1 MMRSFTW
8 SRSVGGLLVFA
19 LVLLAAGCSG
29 SSTTPPP
36 GQAPGALSGSL
47 ALFGQDAP
55 LDNLVKF
62 EITVTGITLNPGNVQ
77 VSLPAGGVRLE
88 LTSLQITTDLIR
100 LDQNIP
106 AGTYTSVDLTLANP
120 EIKFRDETTGAIVEL
135 EDTQLPLQTSS
146 VTINVS
152 FSIAQGQLT
161 ALLFDF
167 DLRAMVIT
175 DAGSNITGVNPSG
188 NIAVSLVNV
197 AGDVGEFE
205 DEIGRVVSVNAT
217 DSTFV
222 FEPFSSCQQVTITT
236 DTATVFED
244 FGKATPPLAD
254 AFASLQVD
262 QIVEVD
268 ADLRVDG
275 TFLAEKVEFEDDAM
289 EDEIEGL
296 IVEIPAG
303 ARDAVTGAV
312 SQFKLVLFDVAPCTA
327 TLPAD
332 DIFTVNVSTT
342 PGVVDFRIDED
353 DLSVDPALFDGPEDL
368 EVGQKV
374 DVDPAVADVSTITSA
389 TPITAEKIKLE
400 DQTIRGTVAA
410 PIATLAFDLVPAAT
424 LFSDSSITVQISLAE
439 TEFDD
444 LPGGINDLFIGKA
457 VRVRGLLFRDLAGEL
472 IFEAKRVDGTP

>member
-1 MMRSFTW
+1 MMRSFA
-8 SRSVGGLLVFA
+8 SPRSVGGLLVFA

-167 DLRAMVIT
+167 DLRAMLVTDPAT
-175 DAGSNITGVNPSG
+175 DAITGIDPTVNFT
-188 NIAVSLVNV
+188 ISLVNV

-217 DSTFV
+217 DSTFD

-312 SQFKLVLFDVAPCTA
+312 SQFKMVLFDVAPCTA
-327 TLPAD
+327 NLPAD
-332 DIFTVNVSTT
+332 DIFTVNVPTT
-342 PGVVDFRIDED
+342 VGAVEFRIDED

-400 DQTIRGTVAA
+400 DQTIRGTVASS
-410 PIATLAFDLVPAAT
+410 PGATTFELIPAAD
-424 LFSDSSITVQISLAE
+424 LFRDPNNSITVQISSV
-439 TEFDD
+439 TRFDSP
-444 LPGGINDLFIGKA
+444 LTGIA
-457 VRVRGLLFRDLAGEL
+457 
-472 IFEAKRVDGTP
+472 

>member
-1 MMRSFTW
+1 MGSFA
-8 SRSVGGLLVFA
+8 SPRSVGGLLLSA

-29 SSTTPPP
+29 SSTDPPP
-36 GQAPGALSGSL
+36 GQGSGALSGSL

-120 EIKFRDETTGAIVEL
+120 EIKFRDDTGAIVEL

-152 FSIAQGQLT
+152 FSIVQGQLT

-175 DAGSNITGVNPSG
+175 DAGGNITGVNPSG

-205 DEIGRVVSVNAT
+205 DEIGRVVSINAT
-217 DSTFV
+217 DSTFD

-244 FGKATPPLAD
+244 FAPLANV
-254 AFASLQVD
+254 FASLQVD

-275 TFLAEKVEFEDDAM
+275 TFLAEKIEFEDDAM

-312 SQFKLVLFDVAPCTA
+312 SQFKMVLFDVAPCTA

-374 DVDPAVADVSTITSA
+374 DVDPVEALGTN
-389 TPITAEKIKLE
+389 PITAEKIKLE
-400 DQTIRGTVAA
+400 DQTIRGTVNGSPAA
-410 PIATLAFDLVPAAT
+410 PNFELSPGSS
-424 LFSDSSITVQISLAE
+424 LFTDPDNSITVRTSSV

-444 LPGGINDLFIGKA
+444 SLPLDVASLLVNQA

>member
-1 MMRSFTW
+1 MMGSFA
-8 SRSVGGLLVFA
+8 SPRSVGGLLLSA

-29 SSTTPPP
+29 SSTDPPP
-36 GQAPGALSGSL
+36 GQGSGALSGSL

-120 EIKFRDETTGAIVEL
+120 EIKFRDDTGAIVEL

-152 FSIAQGQLT
+152 FSIVQGQLT

-175 DAGSNITGVNPSG
+175 DAGGNITGVNPSG

-205 DEIGRVVSVNAT
+205 DEIGRVVSINAT
-217 DSTFV
+217 DSTFD

-244 FGKATPPLAD
+244 FAPLANV
-254 AFASLQVD
+254 FASLQVD

-275 TFLAEKVEFEDDAM
+275 TFLAEKIEFEDDAM

-312 SQFKLVLFDVAPCTA
+312 SQFKMVLFDVAPCTA

-374 DVDPAVADVSTITSA
+374 DVDPVEALGTN
-389 TPITAEKIKLE
+389 PITAEKIKLE
-400 DQTIRGTVAA
+400 DQTIRGTVNGSPAA
-410 PIATLAFDLVPAAT
+410 PNFELSPGSS
-424 LFSDSSITVQISLAE
+424 LFTDPDNSITVRTSSV

-444 LPGGINDLFIGKA
+444 SLPLDVASLLVNQA

>member
-1 MMRSFTW
+1 MMRSFAW
-8 SRSVGGLLVFA
+8 SRSVGGLLVFV

-29 SSTTPPP
+29 SSTVPPP
-36 GQAPGALSGSL
+36 GQGSGALSGSL

-152 FSIAQGQLT
+152 FSIVQGQLT

-175 DAGSNITGVNPSG
+175 DAGGNITGVNPSG
-188 NIAVSLVNV
+188 NITISLVNV

-205 DEIGRVVSVNAT
+205 DEIGRVVSINAT

-244 FGKATPPLAD
+244 FAPLANV
-254 AFASLQVD
+254 FASLQVD

-275 TFLAEKVEFEDDAM
+275 TFLAEKVEFEDDTM

-312 SQFKLVLFDVAPCTA
+312 SQFKMVLFDVAPCTA
-327 TLPAD
+327 NLPAS
-332 DIFTVNVSTT
+332 DIFTVNVPTT
-342 PGVVDFRIDED
+342 PGAVDFRIDED

-374 DVDPAVADVSTITSA
+374 DVDPVEALGTD
-389 TPITAEKIKLE
+389 PITAEKIKLE
-400 DQTIRGTVAA
+400 DQTIRGTVNGSPAA
-410 PIATLAFDLVPAAT
+410 PNFELSPGSS
-424 LFSDSSITVQISLAE
+424 LFTDPDNSITVRTSSV

-444 LPGGINDLFIGKA
+444 SLPLDVASLLVNQP
-457 VRVRGLLFRDLAGEL
+457 VRVKGLLFRDLAGEL

>member
-1 MMRSFTW
+1 MGSFA
-8 SRSVGGLLVFA
+8 SPRSVGGLLVFA

-29 SSTTPPP
+29 SSTDPPP
-36 GQAPGALSGSL
+36 GQGSGALSGSL

-120 EIKFRDETTGAIVEL
+120 EIKFRISSGTCPDGSAGPICEVEP
-135 EDTQLPLQTSS
+135 PLQTSS

-152 FSIAQGQLT
+152 FSIVQGQLT

-175 DAGSNITGVNPSG
+175 DAGGNITGVNPSG

-244 FGKATPPLAD
+244 FAPLAN

-275 TFLAEKVEFEDDAM
+275 TFLAEKVEFEDDTM

-296 IVEIPAG
+296 IVSLT
-303 ARDAVTGAV
+303 RNTGP
-312 SQFKLVLFDVAPCTA
+312 SQDSFDLVLFDVAPCTA

-374 DVDPAVADVSTITSA
+374 DVDPVEALGTD
-389 TPITAEKIKLE
+389 PITAEKIKLE
-400 DQTIRGTVAA
+400 DQTIRGTVNGSPAA
-410 PIATLAFDLVPAAT
+410 PNFELSPGSS
-424 LFSDSSITVQISLAE
+424 LFTDPDNSITVRTSSV

-444 LPGGINDLFIGKA
+444 SLPLDVASLLVNQA

>member
-1 MMRSFTW
+1 MMGSFAW
-8 SRSVGGLLVFA
+8 SRSVGGLLLFA

-29 SSTTPPP
+29 SNTTPPP

-88 LTSLQITTDLIR
+88 LTSLQITTDMIR
-100 LDQNIP
+100 FAQNSIP
-106 AGTYTSVDLTLANP
+106 AGSYTSVDLTLANP
-120 EIKFRDETTGAIVEL
+120 EIKFRDETTGNIVEL
-135 EDTQLPLQTSS
+135 EGTQLPLQPSS

-152 FSIAQGQLT
+152 FSIASGQLT

-167 DLRAMVIT
+167 DLRALVVT
-175 DAGSNITGVNPSG
+175 DVGGNITGIDPTG
-188 NIAVSLVNV
+188 NITVSLVNV

-205 DEIGRVVSVNAT
+205 DEVGLVVSVNAT

-244 FGKATPPLAD
+244 FAAPND
-254 AFASLQVD
+254 FSSLQAN

-268 ADLRVDG
+268 ADLRLDG
-275 TFLAEKVEFEDDAM
+275 TILAEKVEFEDDAM

-296 IVEIPAG
+296 IVDVT
-303 ARDAVTGAV
+303 RDSVTGNV
-312 SQFKLVLFDVAPCTA
+312 TQFDMVLFDVAPCTA
-327 TLPAD
+327 SLPAD
-332 DIFTVNVSTT
+332 DIFTVNVPTDGS
-342 PGVVDFRIDED
+342 VRFRIDED
-353 DLSVDPALFDGPEDL
+353 DLSVNTNLFDGPEDL

-400 DQTIRGTVAA
+400 DQTIRGTVLFAGG
-410 PIATLAFDLVPAAT
+410 TSFDLDPAAA
-424 LFSDSSITVQISLAE
+424 LFPDQSITVRTSLG
-439 TEFDD
+439 TRFDD
-444 LPGGINDLFIGKA
+444 LNNGVTDLQVGQA
-457 VRVRGLLFRDLAGEL
+457 VRVKGLLFRDLAGEL

>member
-1 MMRSFTW
+1 MGSFA
-8 SRSVGGLLVFA
+8 SPRSVGGLLVFA

-29 SSTTPPP
+29 SSTVPPP
-36 GQAPGALSGSL
+36 GQGSGALSGSL

-152 FSIAQGQLT
+152 FSIVQGQLT

-175 DAGSNITGVNPSG
+175 DAGGNITGVNPSG

-205 DEIGRVVSVNAT
+205 DEIGRVVSINAT

-244 FGKATPPLAD
+244 FAPLANV
-254 AFASLQVD
+254 FASLQVD

-275 TFLAEKVEFEDDAM
+275 TFLAEKIEFEDDTM

-327 TLPAD
+327 TLPAS

-374 DVDPAVADVSTITSA
+374 DVDPVEALGTD
-389 TPITAEKIKLE
+389 PITAEKIKLE
-400 DQTIRGTVAA
+400 DQTIRGTVNGSPAA
-410 PIATLAFDLVPAAT
+410 PNFELSPGSS
-424 LFSDSSITVQISLAE
+424 LFTDPDNSITVRTSSV

-444 LPGGINDLFIGKA
+444 SLPLGVASLLVNQP

>member
-1 MMRSFTW
+1 MGSFA
-8 SRSVGGLLVFA
+8 SPRSVGGLLVFA

-29 SSTTPPP
+29 SSTDPPP
-36 GQAPGALSGSL
+36 GQGSGALSGSL

-120 EIKFRDETTGAIVEL
+120 EITFRDETTGAIVEL

-152 FSIAQGQLT
+152 FSIVQGQLT

-175 DAGSNITGVNPSG
+175 DAGGNITGVNPSG

-205 DEIGRVVSVNAT
+205 DEIGRVVSINAT
-217 DSTFV
+217 DSTFD

-244 FGKATPPLAD
+244 FAPLANV
-254 AFASLQVD
+254 FASLQVD

-275 TFLAEKVEFEDDAM
+275 TFLAEKIEFEDDAM

-312 SQFKLVLFDVAPCTA
+312 SQFKMVLFDVAPCTA

-374 DVDPAVADVSTITSA
+374 DVDPVEALGTN
-389 TPITAEKIKLE
+389 PITAEKIKLE
-400 DQTIRGTVAA
+400 DQTIRGTVNGSPAA
-410 PIATLAFDLVPAAT
+410 PNFELSPGSS
-424 LFSDSSITVQISLAE
+424 LFTDPDNSITVRTSSV

-444 LPGGINDLFIGKA
+444 SLPLGVASLLVNQP
-457 VRVRGLLFRDLAGEL
+457 VRVKGLLFRDLAGEL

>member
-1 MMRSFTW
+1 MGSFAW

-29 SSTTPPP
+29 SSTDPPP

-88 LTSLQITTDLIR
+88 LTSLQMTTDMIR
-100 LDQNIP
+100 FAQNSIL
-106 AGTYTSVDLTLANP
+106 AGTYTSVTLTLANP
-120 EIKFRDETTGAIVEL
+120 EIKFCPDPPTVCTDQTLQEV
-135 EDTQLPLQTSS
+135 QPPLQTSS

-152 FSIAQGQLT
+152 FSIAEGQLT
-161 ALLFDF
+161 ALLVDF
-167 DLRAMVIT
+167 DLRAMVVTDPTNNDAIT
-175 DAGSNITGVNPSG
+175 GIDPDGNIT
-188 NIAVSLVNV
+188 ISLVDV

-236 DTATVFED
+236 DISTVFED
-244 FGKATPPLAD
+244 FGKATPPMAD
-254 AFASLQVD
+254 AFASLQAD

-275 TFLAEKVEFEDDAM
+275 TFLAEKVEFEDDIM

-296 IVEIPAG
+296 IVDAT
-303 ARDAVTGAV
+303 RDAGGNVTT
-312 SQFKLVLFDVAPCTA
+312 FDMVLFDVAPCTA
-327 TLPAD
+327 TLPVA
-332 DIFTVNVSTT
+332 DIFTVNVPTDGS
-342 PGVVDFRIDED
+342 VRFRIDED
-353 DLSVDPALFDGPEDL
+353 DLTVNPTLFDGPEDL

-374 DVDPAVADVSTITSA
+374 DVDPVEALGTD
-389 TPITAEKIKLE
+389 PITAEKIKLE
-400 DQTIRGTVAA
+400 DQTIRGTVNGSPTA
-410 PIATLAFDLVPAAT
+410 PNFELSPNSS
-424 LFSDSSITVQISLAE
+424 LFTDPNNSITVRTSLD
-439 TEFDD
+439 TRFDD
-444 LPGGINDLFIGKA
+444 LPLGVASLLVNQP
-457 VRVRGLLFRDLAGEL
+457 VRVKGLLFLNTAGDL

>member
-1 MMRSFTW
+1 MMMGSFA
-8 SRSVGGLLVFA
+8 SPRSVGGLLVFA

-197 AGDVGEFE
+197 AGDVGE
-205 DEIGRVVSVNAT
+205 
-217 DSTFV
+217 
-222 FEPFSSCQQVTITT
+222 
-236 DTATVFED
+236 
-244 FGKATPPLAD
+244 
-254 AFASLQVD
+254 
-262 QIVEVD
+262 
-268 ADLRVDG
+268 VDG
-275 TFLAEKVEFEDDAM
+275 
-289 EDEIEGL
+289 
-296 IVEIPAG
+296 
-303 ARDAVTGAV
+303 
-312 SQFKLVLFDVAPCTA
+312 
-327 TLPAD
+327 
-332 DIFTVNVSTT
+332 
-342 PGVVDFRIDED
+342 
-353 DLSVDPALFDGPEDL
+353 
-368 EVGQKV
+368 
-374 DVDPAVADVSTITSA
+374 
-389 TPITAEKIKLE
+389 
-400 DQTIRGTVAA
+400 
-410 PIATLAFDLVPAAT
+410 
-424 LFSDSSITVQISLAE
+424 
-439 TEFDD
+439 
-444 LPGGINDLFIGKA
+444 
-457 VRVRGLLFRDLAGEL
+457 
-472 IFEAKRVDGTP
+472 